1 MTAPLYNDGRIAE
14 IAVGPIPPS
23 STEPLMNISR
33 RDFLR
38 VTAATAATTFI
49 RPIDVFA
56 RPAPMHIL
64 VLGGTGFIGP
74 YQVRYALERGH
85 KVTIFNRGRTNPNLF
100 GGDVEQLIGDRSN
113 NLESLR
119 NRKFDAVIDN
129 SATNP
134 EWVKLSAQLLK
145 DAAGQYL
152 FISTRSAYYD
162 TSAVPMT
169 AAAPLYSREN
179 TRVEPGR
186 PLPYGLSKALAE
198 GEARAAFGDRTTIV
212 RPGLIIGPGDE
223 TDRFTYWPVKIDR
236 GGEILAPGDGTDR
249 VQIIDVRDLSE
260 WVIRLVEN
268 RHYGVFNAV
277 GPKTGPQFKDWLAT
291 MQRAVGGNA
300 TFTWVDTDW
309 LLEKGVRP
317 YADIPVWQPARGR
330 TRGFAQFDL
339 TPEIERGLT
348 FRPLEVTARETL
360 AWWKSLPAERQVLKA
375 GMKPEREAE
384 LLRMCRAISRGR

>member
-1 MTAPLYNDGRIAE
+1 
-14 IAVGPIPPS
+14 
-23 STEPLMNISR
+23 MNISR
-33 RDFLR
+33 RDFLIAG
-38 VTAATAATTFI
+38 AAAAAAAS
-49 RPIDVFA
+49 A
-56 RPAPMHIL
+56 RPLDALAVRTAPLRIL

-85 KVTIFNRGRTNPNLF
+85 TVTIFNRGRTNAGMF
-100 GGDVEQLIGDRSN
+100 GGAVEQLLGDRSN
-113 NLESLR
+113 NLESLKGR
-119 NRKFDAVIDN
+119 TWDAVIDN

-134 EWVKLSAQLLK
+134 EWVKLSAQLLR
-145 DAAGQYL
+145 ASAGQYL

-179 TRVEPGR
+179 TQVEPGR

-198 GEARAAFGDRTTIV
+198 GEARAAFGERTTIV

-223 TDRFTYWPVKIDR
+223 TDRFTYWPVKMDR
-236 GGEILAPGDGTDR
+236 GGEILAPGDGSDR

-260 WVIRLVEN
+260 WVIRLIEN
-268 RHYGVFNAV
+268 RHYGSFNAV
-277 GPKTGPQFKDWLAT
+277 GPKLGPQFRDWLAT
-291 MQRAVGGNA
+291 IHRAVDANA
-300 TFTWVDTDW
+300 MFTWIDTDW
-309 LLEKGVRP
+309 LVENGVRP

-339 TPEIERGLT
+339 TAEIERGLT
-348 FRPLEVTARETL
+348 FRPLEVTARDTL
-360 AWWKSLPAERQVLKA
+360 AWWQSLPAQRQILKA

-384 LLRMCRAISRGR
+384 LLRKWKSAQVSQRAAASQGHAAQ